1 MRKKTYSFLGIAQ
14 SMETSS
20 SCFGSE
26 KKKEGRILIIK
37 SNRDRFL
44 PMMDLQENNCTEM
57 CDINLDLK
65 LKICSALSKVRAQSG
80 SCRDFD

>member
-26 KKKEGRILIIK
+26 KKKRGKNI
-37 SNRDRFL
+37 
-44 PMMDLQENNCTEM
+44 NNKKQQRQVPAY
-57 CDINLDLK
+57 DG
-65 LKICSALSKVRAQSG
+65 SARE
-80 SCRDFD
+80 

>member
-26 KKKEGRILIIK
+26 KKRGKNI
-37 SNRDRFL
+37 
-44 PMMDLQENNCTEM
+44 NNKKQQRQVPAY
-57 CDINLDLK
+57 DG
-65 LKICSALSKVRAQSG
+65 SARE
-80 SCRDFD
+80 